1 MEPLTD
7 PIFLAWMGSWEARGD
22 KIVAVD
28 TTAKVCTGAK
38 EIIEKIMKK
47 SLVKSHYGRL
57 HNALQVCLSYSP
69 YHTGSCACP
78 VVPFKMWSLKVLNF
92 SKTN

>member
-28 TTAKVCTGAK
+28 TTTKVCTGAK

-47 SLVKSHYGRL
+47 SLVKSHYG
-57 HNALQVCLSYSP
+57 
-69 YHTGSCACP
+69 
-78 VVPFKMWSLKVLNF
+78 
-92 SKTN
+92 